1 MSTWPPWP
9 SSRRV
14 CSWRIE
20 GLLPLP
26 EPGAAKPPQPK
37 EYRPMIIEQ
46 CHPVAYIEIKP
57 DYSMRLRPLLE
68 LLQDAAV
75 THGDM
80 VLG

>member
-1 MSTWPPWP
+1 
-9 SSRRV
+9 
-14 CSWRIE
+14 
-20 GLLPLP
+20 
-26 EPGAAKPPQPK
+26 
-37 EYRPMIIEQ
+37 MIIEQ

>member
-1 MSTWPPWP
+1 
-9 SSRRV
+9 
-14 CSWRIE
+14 
-20 GLLPLP
+20 
-26 EPGAAKPPQPK
+26 
-37 EYRPMIIEQ
+37 MIIEQ

-57 DYSMRLRPLLE
+57 DYSMRLRPLLG